1 MINKYD
7 ENLDLSLSFISEFD
21 LEEDNKNDMN
31 ESFKSSDSE
40 VYCEEQIEIK
50 TVTKK
55 ITSDDE
61 ENDIKLKKEW
71 NEIINYY

>member
-1 MINKYD
+1 
-7 ENLDLSLSFISEFD
+7 
-21 LEEDNKNDMN
+21 MN

>member
-21 LEEDNKNDMN
+21 LEEDNKNEMN

-40 VYCEEQIEIK
+40 DNCEEQIEIK

-55 ITSDDE
+55 FKSDD
-61 ENDIKLKKEW
+61 
-71 NEIINYY
+71 

>member
-1 MINKYD
+1 MINKYY